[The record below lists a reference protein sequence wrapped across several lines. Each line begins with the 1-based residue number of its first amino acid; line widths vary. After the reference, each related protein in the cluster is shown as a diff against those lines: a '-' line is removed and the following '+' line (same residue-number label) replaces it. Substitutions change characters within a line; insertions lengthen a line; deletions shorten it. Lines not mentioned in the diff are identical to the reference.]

1 MKYLLAL
8 STILSLAFTPLAA
21 EKAAKQIEAKE
32 LELVVSYAN
41 SLFSEDCNQFKDAF
55 SYVQFNKKYQID
67 DHLIYEILCRAAAYN
82 GFSRWFKQSSDGSFT
97 PVYFPMP
104 NLEKNSS
111 GQFIIAGF
119 RDENELVNSE
129 FDYQSQ
135 TVISVNKWIGSG
147 EASERTEWEFQDGSF
162 VFSKYLVDETYDG
175 KVNPILVEEE

>member
-21 EKAAKQIEAKE
+21 EEAAEQIEAEE

-41 SLFSEDCNQFKDAF
+41 SLFSEDCYQFKDAF

-82 GFSRWFKQSSDGSFT
+82 GFSRWFRQFIDGSFT
-97 PVYFPMP
+97 PIYFPMP

-119 RDENELVNSE
+119 KDENELVNSE
-129 FDYQSQ
+129 FNYESQ
-135 TVISVNKWIGSG
+135 TVISVNNWIGSG
-147 EASERTEWEFQDGSF
+147 EASERTE
-162 VFSKYLVDETYDG
+162 
-175 KVNPILVEEE
+175 